1 MNEYQFFS
9 PVDVVFG
16 CGSLSKL
23 HTLKM
28 PGKKALLVISN
39 GKSARMNGSLDRTID
54 ELKQADVSYVL
65 YNGIGANPLKSA
77 VEEGA
82 RIGRENGVD
91 FVIALGGGS
100 VMDAA
105 KNMAMFIPQPS
116 DNLWDYAN
124 SPSGGKMTPPNR
136 GIGQR
141 GHAHAAACHRNV
153 VLLELLRGAEMAPH
167 RLERRRTYRAV
178 AQCHGA

>member
-91 FVIALGGGS
+91 FVVALGGGS

-124 SPSGGKMTPPNR
+124 CQNIRLPIGIMTKNQTRHFFINNNMPIN
-136 GIGQR
+136 
-141 GHAHAAACHRNV
+141 
-153 VLLELLRGAEMAPH
+153 LEI
-167 RLERRRTYRAV
+167 
-178 AQCHGA
+178 

>member
-54 ELKQADVSYVL
+54 ELKQAGVSYVL

-91 FVIALGGGS
+91 FVVALGGGS

-124 SPSGGKMTPPNR
+124 SPS
-136 GIGQR
+136 
-141 GHAHAAACHRNV
+141 
-153 VLLELLRGAEMAPH
+153 
-167 RLERRRTYRAV
+167 ERDWISFMISLSIEE
-178 AQCHGA
+178 

>member
-1 MNEYQFFS
+1 
-9 PVDVVFG
+9 
-16 CGSLSKL
+16 
-23 HTLKM
+23 
-28 PGKKALLVISN
+28 
-39 GKSARMNGSLDRTID
+39 MNGSLDRTID

-91 FVIALGGGS
+91 FVVALGGGS

-116 DNLWDYAN
+116 GTLFVGFDNGLD
-124 SPSGGKMTPPNR
+124 
-136 GIGQR
+136 
-141 GHAHAAACHRNV
+141 CHRV
-153 VLLELLRGAEMAPH
+153 CAYFQQTGR
-167 RLERRRTYRAV
+167 
-178 AQCHGA
+178 

>member
-91 FVIALGGGS
+91 FVVALGGGKES
-100 VMDAA
+100 SQIQKKAESSS
-105 KNMAMFIPQPS
+105 NYI
-116 DNLWDYAN
+116 WN
-124 SPSGGKMTPPNR
+124 SA
-136 GIGQR
+136 GIY
-141 GHAHAAACHRNV
+141 C
-153 VLLELLRGAEMAPH
+153 VLYSYICFKSKG
-167 RLERRRTYRAV
+167 TDI
-178 AQCHGA
+178 

>member
-91 FVIALGGGS
+91 FVVALGG
-100 VMDAA
+100 V
-105 KNMAMFIPQPS
+105 Q
-116 DNLWDYAN
+116 LWMRLRIWQC
-124 SPSGGKMTPPNR
+124 SFHSHQIIC
-136 GIGQR
+136 GIMLIVHQ
-141 GHAHAAACHRNV
+141 V
-153 VLLELLRGAEMAPH
+153 
-167 RLERRRTYRAV
+167 ER
-178 AQCHGA
+178 

>member
-91 FVIALGGGS
+91 FVVALGGGS
-100 VMDAA
+100 VIQE
-105 KNMAMFIPQPS
+105 FLS
-116 DNLWDYAN
+116 
-124 SPSGGKMTPPNR
+124 
-136 GIGQR
+136 
-141 GHAHAAACHRNV
+141 
-153 VLLELLRGAEMAPH
+153 
-167 RLERRRTYRAV
+167 RTL
-178 AQCHGA
+178 

>member
-54 ELKQADVSYVL
+54 ELK
-65 YNGIGANPLKSA
+65 
-77 VEEGA
+77 
-82 RIGRENGVD
+82 
-91 FVIALGGGS
+91 
-100 VMDAA
+100 
-105 KNMAMFIPQPS
+105 
-116 DNLWDYAN
+116 
-124 SPSGGKMTPPNR
+124 
-136 GIGQR
+136 
-141 GHAHAAACHRNV
+141 
-153 VLLELLRGAEMAPH
+153 
-167 RLERRRTYRAV
+167 
-178 AQCHGA
+178 

>member
-91 FVIALGGGS
+91 FVVALGGGS

-105 KNMAMFIPQPS
+105 KNMAMFIPQ
-116 DNLWDYAN
+116 
-124 SPSGGKMTPPNR
+124 
-136 GIGQR
+136 II
-141 GHAHAAACHRNV
+141 
-153 VLLELLRGAEMAPH
+153 
-167 RLERRRTYRAV
+167 
-178 AQCHGA
+178 

>member
-65 YNGIGANPLKSA
+65 YNGIGANPLKSTPFSRPILA
-77 VEEGA
+77 PSSTA
-82 RIGRENGVD
+82 D
-91 FVIALGGGS
+91 FVVALGGGS
-100 VMDAA
+100 VMD
-105 KNMAMFIPQPS
+105 
-116 DNLWDYAN
+116 Y
-124 SPSGGKMTPPNR
+124 
-136 GIGQR
+136 
-141 GHAHAAACHRNV
+141 
-153 VLLELLRGAEMAPH
+153 
-167 RLERRRTYRAV
+167 
-178 AQCHGA
+178 

>member
-91 FVIALGGGS
+91 FVVALWMQLRIWQCS
-100 VMDAA
+100 YLSHQ
-105 KNMAMFIPQPS
+105 IIC
-116 DNLWDYAN
+116 
-124 SPSGGKMTPPNR
+124 
-136 GIGQR
+136 GIMLTVHQ
-141 GHAHAAACHRNV
+141 V
-153 VLLELLRGAEMAPH
+153 VR
-167 RLERRRTYRAV
+167 
-178 AQCHGA
+178 